1 MSSDPLTLIEAH
13 LAAIEAVTMA
23 DEDDL
28 PEPPDLTALALDRDD
43 LERARALLAAVDA
56 AGDRIAGMQVRLR
69 GEIQGL
75 RRPRRETLRPAP
87 RVLDTSA

>member
-1 MSSDPLTLIEAH
+1 MSDDPLALIEAH
-13 LAAIEAVTMA
+13 LAVVEALTMT
-23 DEDDL
+23 DEGEL
-28 PEPPDLTALALDRDD
+28 PAPPDLSAFVLEQGD
-43 LERARALLAAVDA
+43 LERARVLLAGLEA
-56 AGDRIAGMQVRLR
+56 AGDRIAGMTVRIR